1 MIYIIREINSN
12 DIADVVERLC
22 IEAACDLGSDV
33 ESLIR
38 AAANNES
45 LPRARFILNQLIE
58 NIEIA
63 RNEQMPICQDTGMT
77 VVFVELGQD
86 VHIVGNYIED
96 AINEGVRRGYEKGY
110 LRKSVVKDPLE
121 RINTGDN
128 TPAIIHIEIVPGS
141 TLSITVAP
149 KGFGSENMSALK
161 MLKPADGVERV
172 KKFVLDTVK
181 AAGGN
186 PCPPVIVGVGIGGT
200 MEKAAYIAKKSLLRP
215 AGQPNKNRAM
225 AALEKELLDSINS
238 LGIGPQGLGGA
249 TTALAVH
256 IETFPTHIAGLPV
269 AVNMQCHV
277 SRHKTAVL

>member
-1 MIYIIREINSN
+1 VIYIIREINSN